1 MLSDTSH
8 AIDTPQQSAR
18 GGTRKTAAWSGV
30 FALSLAAFALIASE
44 FLPVSLLTPIASN
57 LAVTEGQAG
66 QAISVS
72 GFFAVIT
79 SLVIA
84 SVMGRA
90 DRKTMLLMLT
100 GVMMISGTVVALAPN
115 YATLMIGRAL
125 IGIVIGGFWSMSA
138 ATAMRLVS
146 PSQVPRALS
155 VLNGGNALATVVAAP
170 LGSYLG
176 ALIGWR
182 WTFFTVVPVAL
193 LVLVWLLV
201 SLPRMPME
209 HGRAQ
214 ISPLKLLRRPVV
226 AIGMLG
232 VGLFFMGQFTLFT
245 YLRPY
250 LEGSVRVNVE
260 TLSLLLLLIGVMG
273 VFGTVVIGFVLSHA
287 PRLVLVVI
295 PALMALV
302 GLALVFSAASL
313 AVTATLLALWGFL
326 ATAAPVA
333 WWTWL
338 TRTLPD
344 DTEAGGG
351 LMVAVIQLAI
361 TAGAAFGGLLF
372 DAYGFS
378 TTFMVAAALL
388 LLAAMTAAVPV
399 WIAQR

>member
-1 MLSDTSH
+1 MVSDTSH
-8 AIDTPQQSAR
+8 AIATTQQPAG
-18 GGTRKTAAWSGV
+18 GGTRNTATWSGV

-66 QAISVS
+66 QAISIS

-84 SVMGRA
+84 SIMGRA
-90 DRKTMLLMLT
+90 DRKTMLLALT

-138 ATAMRLVS
+138 ATATRLVS
-146 PSQVPRALS
+146 PWQVPRALA

-193 LVLVWLLV
+193 VVLVWLWF
-201 SLPRMPME
+201 SLPRMPMVS
-209 HGRAQ
+209 AAPM
-214 ISPLKLLRRPVV
+214 SPLRLLGRPVV

-250 LEGSVRVNVE
+250 LEGIVKVHVE

-273 VFGTVVIGFVLSHA
+273 VLGTIVIGFVLSRA
-287 PRLVLVVI
+287 PRLVLIVI
-295 PALMALV
+295 PAMMALLA
-302 GLALVFSAASL
+302 LALVFSASSL
-313 AVTATLLALWGFL
+313 AATAILLAFWGFL

-338 TRTLPD
+338 TRTLPNHS
-344 DTEAGGG
+344 EVGGG

-361 TAGAAFGGLLF
+361 TAGAAFGGFVF
-372 DAYGFS
+372 DAYGFA
-378 TTFMVAAALL
+378 TTFIAAALLL
-388 LLAAMTAAVPV
+388 LLAAMTAVIPR
-399 WIAQR
+399 WIAQK